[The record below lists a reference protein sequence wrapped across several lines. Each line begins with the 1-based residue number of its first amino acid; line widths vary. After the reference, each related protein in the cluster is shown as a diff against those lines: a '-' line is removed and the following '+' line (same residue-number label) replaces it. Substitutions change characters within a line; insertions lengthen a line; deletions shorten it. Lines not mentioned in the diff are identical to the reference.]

1 MVGIVILI
9 VLILLFL
16 LILNDIQPRIE
27 IINSNY
33 NLKILLWYTNWVEED
48 SRLTQ
53 KRNYIILL
61 NKNK

>member
-1 MVGIVILI
+1 MGIVILI